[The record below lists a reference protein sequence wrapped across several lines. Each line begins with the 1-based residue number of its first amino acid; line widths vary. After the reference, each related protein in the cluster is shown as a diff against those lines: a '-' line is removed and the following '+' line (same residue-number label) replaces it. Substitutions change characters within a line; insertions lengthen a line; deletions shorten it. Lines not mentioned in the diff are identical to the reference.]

1 MSAITTYPTLTID
14 EVKDAVK
21 TIGITNT
28 IMVLSE
34 PGCGKT
40 SILRDLEAEMPNA
53 DEYDFIYVDGPNKEI
68 MDIAASIP
76 DHSTK
81 TLEYYVSALFKM
93 RNGKKK
99 VIMIDE
105 ALKGLSCSQHLTT

>member
-40 SILRDLEAEMPNA
+40 SILRDLETEMPNA
-53 DEYDFIYVDGPNKEI
+53 DEYDYIYVDGPNKEI

-81 TLEYYVSALFKM
+81 TLE
-93 RNGKKK
+93 
-99 VIMIDE
+99 
-105 ALKGLSCSQHLTT
+105 